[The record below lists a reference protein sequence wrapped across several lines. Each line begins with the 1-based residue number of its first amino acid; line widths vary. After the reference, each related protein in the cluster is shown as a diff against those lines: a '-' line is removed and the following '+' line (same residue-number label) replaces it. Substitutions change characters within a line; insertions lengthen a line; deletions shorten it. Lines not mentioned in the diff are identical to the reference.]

1 MFFNPH
7 QIWTVVQIFKN
18 QELKALFSIHNLLH
32 WIPRWG
38 ISGRQLGSS
47 DCSVVNDLLTCS
59 VSLLGCQ
66 HLLQSQDLLL
76 SLLQLRLPLLPL
88 SLLLLRTQLLEISA
102 NHRIS
107 GRVDVLQIICVIL
120 AFVNS
125 CYNKK
130 WRKIGSYNTQILTWF
145 VRTFTTSVKLYT
157 LTLLFYDLCNIFVL
171 QFAEDQQ
178 KLNYLKKR
186 GVYKIVFYLMLTKI
200 RTFLRHTENV
210 KYDLHLMTQQ
220 LNTCKR

>member
-1 MFFNPH
+1 MLDVYWRIGDKEH
-7 QIWTVVQIFKN
+7 HILHHWTSYEYRLI
-18 QELKALFSIHNLLH
+18 FSIHNLLCWPH
-32 WIPRWG
+32 VVT
-38 ISGRQLGSS
+38 SSRQLGLSIYVL
-47 DCSVVNDLLTCS
+47 DLTCG
-59 VSLLGCQ
+59 VSLLGRQ
-66 HLLQSQDLLL
+66 HLLQGQDLLL
-76 SLLQLRLPLLPL
+76 RLLQLGLPLLPL

-171 QFAEDQQ
+171 QFAKDQQ
-178 KLNYLKKR
+178 KSNYLKKR
-186 GVYKIVFYLMLTKI
+186 GVY
-200 RTFLRHTENV
+200 
-210 KYDLHLMTQQ
+210 
-220 LNTCKR
+220 